1 MPQQESSEGICVKLD
16 VLNPSCCRPL
26 GPTRNV
32 HWWRRCR
39 RSNRLLA
46 HSLNSLQFALIRAQ
60 RSIQILIFAGVIRPA
75 AAIADPILALNHP
88 PEPLGQR
95 ASRVSMRRQLRCREV
110 WGRQPRTRAAID
122 EDGDGAVGEHLQR
135 LAPEHDRRKSAP
147 PMGCHHDHIARLG
160 IGDVD
165 NRFVR
170 MLVLACTTSQLT
182 PAALAASLTFAN
194 RCAARVVMR
203 ALYDSSVSATVSC
216 STARTWMGGETVTP
230 VTLALTA
237 FARAVPYW
245 IASSDKSEPS
255 VGMRMCVCIT
265 LTLKQ
270 V

>member
-1 MPQQESSEGICVKLD
+1 ML
-16 VLNPSCCRPL
+16 PSAWTSAKRALVAPTSPIRPTS
-26 GPTRNV
+26 GT
-32 HWWRRCR
+32 
-39 RSNRLLA
+39 
-46 HSLNSLQFALIRAQ
+46 LIEQPPVRAYL
-60 RSIQILIFAGVIRPA
+60 RHHSIQILVFAGVIRPA
-75 AAIADPILALNHP
+75 AAIADPIMALNHP

-182 PAALAASLTFAN
+182 PAALAAS
-194 RCAARVVMR
+194 
-203 ALYDSSVSATVSC
+203 
-216 STARTWMGGETVTP
+216 
-230 VTLALTA
+230 
-237 FARAVPYW
+237 
-245 IASSDKSEPS
+245 
-255 VGMRMCVCIT
+255 
-265 LTLKQ
+265 
-270 V
+270 